1 MSKKMKTNKYY
12 LRFYDTGEFRKILAK
27 DLNDAYTK
35 AEAMFEDRK
44 FTIGTLLTRSDSIP
58 IDKIML
64 KR

>member
-1 MSKKMKTNKYY
+1 MSKKMKMNKYY

-27 DLNDAYTK
+27 DLNEAYIK

-44 FTIGTLLTRSDSIP
+44 FTIGTLLNSSDSVP
-58 IDKIML
+58 ADKIML